1 MKMLDVYTMRSM
13 LLDYLEDTRYKLSNN
28 GYLEVNDIH
37 FGSDTDEHDHIYTE
51 YGYYNEAIQN
61 VPDTEETLITPG
73 IFAYDGADIINNPD
87 YECYNAQVAFE
98 FLAFEKQ
105 RSAMR
110 LLLESYVNDIKGK
123 VVTLYYYNDTWYYG
137 EDVSDD
143 IKNNSTPITA
153 YISTEMPV
161 LNNTISQSGYDRFQ
175 AYVNIDITIL
185 GNLVM
190 PTDTSVSIDGENIIV
205 SDMEINRIK
214 TKKAYNVKSLE
225 IKSYAE
231 DQTITITI
239 AGLLRSNDAFSTKL
253 KSAILDSNQLNTSFV
268 ISYDGHTY
276 TMFLDSGTLK
286 LAYGSTISYQA
297 SFSLLK
303 EGI

>member
-13 LLDYLEDTRYKLSNN
+13 LLEYLEDTRYKLSNN

-87 YECYNAQVAFE
+87 YECYNAQVALE

-123 VVTLYYYNDTWYYG
+123 VVLVINKEVMMLY
-137 EDVSDD
+137 
-143 IKNNSTPITA
+143 I
-153 YISTEMPV
+153 
-161 LNNTISQSGYDRFQ
+161 
-175 AYVNIDITIL
+175 ITIA
-185 GNLVM
+185 LVCLLL
-190 PTDTSVSIDGENIIV
+190 V
-205 SDMEINRIK
+205 SDMF
-214 TKKAYNVKSLE
+214 
-225 IKSYAE
+225 
-231 DQTITITI
+231 IT
-239 AGLLRSNDAFSTKL
+239 LST
-253 KSAILDSNQLNTSFV
+253 
-268 ISYDGHTY
+268 
-276 TMFLDSGTLK
+276 
-286 LAYGSTISYQA
+286 STETNP
-297 SFSLLK
+297 L
-303 EGI
+303 